1 MKEINHYEFQVTIA
15 VAGETK
21 EEAYDHLFDELQ
33 YLASLDNLVL
43 GWYDEENDQ

>member
-1 MKEINHYEFQVTIA
+1 MKEINHYEFQVTI
-15 VAGETK
+15 VVEGETK

-43 GWYDEENDQ
+43 AWFDEDEV

>member
-1 MKEINHYEFQVTIA
+1 MKEINYYEFQVTIV

-21 EEAYDHLFDELQ
+21 EEAYDHLVYELK

-43 GWYDEENDQ
+43 GWFDEENDQ

>member
-1 MKEINHYEFQVTIA
+1 MKEISHYEFQVTVV

-21 EEAYDHLFDELQ
+21 EEAYDNLFDELQ

-43 GWYDEENDQ
+43 GGYDEENDQ